1 MLVCTLEHVKAKRLA
16 TNWVKWKAKETIG
29 DTLSDLK
36 NYALANPKAHTI

>member
-16 TNWVKWKAKETIG
+16 PNWVMWKAKETIG